1 MASSAPKDTEKGK
14 KPASK
19 VWPYIVVPLLALM
32 MIGWMVW
39 RLLQP
44 GMVNTS
50 EGMEILRTEGV
61 ESAVLNDGTQQ
72 VTMQLAQPYTHKST
86 SVEDPAKDLF
96 TMICLS

>member
-1 MASSAPKDTEKGK
+1 MASSAPKDKEKGK

-32 MIGWMVW
+32 MISWMVW

-50 EGMEILRTEGV
+50 EGMEILRTEGGRISGA
-61 ESAVLNDGTQQ
+61 ERW
-72 VTMQLAQPYTHKST
+72 H
-86 SVEDPAKDLF
+86 PAGHDAAGAALHSRVDL
-96 TMICLS
+96 S

>member
-1 MASSAPKDTEKGK
+1 MASSAPKDKEKGK

-44 GMVNTS
+44 GMVNS
-50 EGMEILRTEGV
+50 CVGI
-61 ESAVLNDGTQQ
+61 
-72 VTMQLAQPYTHKST
+72 
-86 SVEDPAKDLF
+86 
-96 TMICLS
+96 